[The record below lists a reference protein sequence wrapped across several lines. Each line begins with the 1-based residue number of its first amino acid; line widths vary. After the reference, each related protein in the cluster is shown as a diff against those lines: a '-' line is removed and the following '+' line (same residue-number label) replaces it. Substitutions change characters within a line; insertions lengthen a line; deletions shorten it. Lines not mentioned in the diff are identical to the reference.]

1 VKLYTKGSRVSQ
13 SSYGPGTV
21 TSSDERYTVI
31 EFDNHG
37 RRVFMTD
44 MVTLGKTDEPAPNRP
59 AKPKRKAAA
68 KTATGEPKASKASAA
83 EAKASKSSDR
93 SK

>member
-1 VKLYTKGSRVSQ
+1 MKLFAKNSRVAQ
-13 SSYGPGTV
+13 ANYGPGTV

-44 MVTLGKTDEPAPNRP
+44 MVTLTKTDEPAPASAGKATRKK
-59 AKPKRKAAA
+59 AKAAA
-68 KTATGEPKASKASAA
+68 S
-83 EAKASKSSDR
+83 R
-93 SK
+93 